1 MSDKTD
7 NKIISVPQQVF
18 DQFLKEL
25 GTQKV
30 SEEVI
35 GCLKKT
41 LMDEGRVSV
50 EELKAALFSNGNIK
64 T

>member
-35 GCLKKT
+35 GRLKKT

-50 EELKAALFSNGNIK
+50 EALKAALFSDGNIK